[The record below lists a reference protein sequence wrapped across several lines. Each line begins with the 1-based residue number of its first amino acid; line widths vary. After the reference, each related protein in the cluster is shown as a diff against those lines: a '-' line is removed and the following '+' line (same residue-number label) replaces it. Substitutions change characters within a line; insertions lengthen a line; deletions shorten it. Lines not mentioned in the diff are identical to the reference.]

1 MSGKNDRVLRSLLR
15 EVQNR
20 YITQQDGIMNFLGY
34 RRPDGSVG
42 TRNYVGV
49 LSTVVCANEVARG
62 IASQVKGAV
71 AFSHQQGCCQTPPD
85 LERVTQA
92 LCGLGRNPNLAA
104 VLLVSLGCEGTDV
117 AKVAQA
123 VADCGKPVHVVAIQ
137 EEGGAAKTTAKGVL
151 VAQQMAIAASQ
162 IKRVE
167 CTSKDL
173 VLGLK
178 CGSSDTTSG
187 LAANPALGVAVERLV
202 EEGGSA
208 ILGEVTE
215 VIGAEHLLARQCK
228 DEHVGRELLG
238 LVERMERRVTAM
250 GVDMRGGQPTPGNI
264 KGGLTTIEEKSLGA
278 IAKIGGAV
286 VQAVYEY
293 GRRPEVKGLVFM
305 DSPGRE
311 PELLTGMAAAGAN
324 VIVFTTGRGAPQ
336 GFPFVPVIKLTGNE
350 VTWKKMQDHMDL
362 SVHGVM
368 DGEDSLKQA
377 GQRVYESIIETASGV
392 ETKAEVSGYVQ
403 AMDIYVTG
411 PVI

>member
-1 MSGKNDRVLRSLLR
+1 M
-15 EVQNR
+15 EF
-20 YITQQDGIMNFLGY
+20 MGY
-34 RRPDGSVG
+34 RRADGRVG
-42 TRNYVGV
+42 TRNYVGI

-62 IASQVKGAV
+62 IAAQVKGAV

-85 LERVTQA
+85 LERVTRA
-92 LCGLGRNPNLAA
+92 LIGLGNNPNLAA
-104 VLLVSLGCEGTDV
+104 VLLVSLGCEGTDIERV
-117 AKVAQA
+117 RAAIA
-123 VADCGKPVHVVAIQ
+123 ATGKPVQVIGIQ
-137 EEGGAAKTTAKGVL
+137 ETGGGAKTTAQGVL
-151 VAQQMAIAASQ
+151 IAQQMAVEASHARREVCAAS
-162 IKRVE
+162 
-167 CTSKDL
+167 DL

-187 LAANPALGVAVERLV
+187 LASNPALGVTVERLV
-202 EEGGSA
+202 AEGGTA
-208 ILGEVTE
+208 IMGEVTE
-215 VIGAEHLLARQCK
+215 FIGAEHLLARQCVN
-228 DEHVGRELLG
+228 EAVGQQLLA
-238 LVERMERRVTAM
+238 LVDRMEQRVKAT

-278 IAKIGGAV
+278 IAKAGKAI

-293 GRRPEVKGLVFM
+293 GEQPTVKGLVVM

-350 VTWKKMQDHMDL
+350 KTWEHLRDHMDV

-368 DGEDSLKQA
+368 DGDESLLQA
-377 GQRVYESIIETASGV
+377 GDRVYEKILETASGV
-392 ETKAEVSGYVQ
+392 ETKAEVSGYAQ

>member
-1 MSGKNDRVLRSLLR
+1 
-15 EVQNR
+15 
-20 YITQQDGIMNFLGY
+20 MNFMGY
-34 RRPDGSVG
+34 RRSDGKVG

-62 IASQVKGAV
+62 IAAQVKGAI

-85 LERVTQA
+85 LKRVTDA
-92 LCGLGRNPNLAA
+92 LIGLGKNPNLAA
-104 VLLVSLGCEGTDV
+104 VLLVSLGCEGTEV
-117 AKVAQA
+117 KRVAQA
-123 VADCGKPVHVVAIQ
+123 IAATGKPVEIVGIQ
-137 EEGGAAKTTAKGVL
+137 ETGGAAKTTAKGIL
-151 VAQQMAIAASQ
+151 VAQQMAVEASR
-162 IKRVE
+162 IPRVA
-167 CTSKDL
+167 CTSADL

-187 LAANPALGVAVERLV
+187 LSSNPALGVTVERLIGD
-202 EEGGSA
+202 GGTV

-215 VIGAEHLLARQCK
+215 MIGAEHLVASQCK
-228 DEHVGRELLG
+228 DETVGKQVLA
-238 LVERMERRVTAM
+238 LVERMENRVKAT

-264 KGGLTTIEEKSLGA
+264 AGGLTTIEEKSLGA
-278 IAKIGGAV
+278 IAKIGKAI

-293 GRRPEVKGLVFM
+293 GECPAVKGLVVM

-324 VIVFTTGRGAPQ
+324 VVVFTTGRGAPQ
-336 GFPFVPVIKLTGNE
+336 GFPFVPVIKITGNE
-350 VTWKKMQDHMDL
+350 RTWEHLRDHMDL

-368 DGEDSLKQA
+368 DGDESLTQA
-377 GQRVYESIIETASGV
+377 GNRIYDKILETASGV
-392 ETKAEVSGYVQ
+392 ETKAEVSGYAQ